1 MGFKN
6 FLEFFQFKDEDDD
19 FDADDDDDDII
30 EERRLTKRG
39 ERVEPNRPAPRQSST
54 PSSSRQGAVPSRT
67 ASYSDNVSAQ
77 KPVRMERTTNNKVV
91 PIKTTSRN
99 FEVSIMKPTSF
110 ADAQDICDM
119 LMNGR
124 AAVVNLEGFDPV
136 EAQRIMDFV
145 SGCIY
150 TMNGRFHQIS
160 RYIFIFSPES
170 VDISGDYQEFIS
182 DGSFGVPTINKDF

>member
-1 MGFKN
+1 MVFKN

-19 FDADDDDDDII
+19 YDDDDDEDEII

-39 ERVEPNRPAPRQSST
+39 ERVEPDRPVRQTATATPT
-54 PSSSRQGAVPSRT
+54 PSRQTTASSRTSSNDAPTQRPVRNERT
-67 ASYSDNVSAQ
+67 A
-77 KPVRMERTTNNKVV
+77 NNKVV
-91 PIKTTSRN
+91 PIKTTPRN
-99 FEVSIMKPTSF
+99 LEVCIMKPTSF

-136 EAQRIMDFV
+136 EAQRIMDFI

-150 TMNGRFHQIS
+150 TMNGRFRQVS
-160 RYIFIFSPES
+160 KYIFIFSPEN
-170 VDISGDYQEFIS
+170 VDISGDYQDYIP

>member
-19 FDADDDDDDII
+19 FDDDEDDDIV

-39 ERVEPNRPAPRQSST
+39 ERVETPKPAVKPSVSPTVSRSGV
-54 PSSSRQGAVPSRT
+54 SSSRNT
-67 ASYSDNVSAQ
+67 ANNDSAPAQ
-77 KPVRMERTTNNKVV
+77 RPVRMERTSNNKVV

-99 FEVSIMKPTSF
+99 FEVCIMKPTSF

-170 VDISGDYQEFIS
+170 VDISGDYQEFIT

>member
-19 FDADDDDDDII
+19 FDDDDEDDEII

-39 ERVEPNRPAPRQSST
+39 EKVEPAKPVQRQPVTSSVTRTSTPASKPTYHNDPSQKPSRVE
-54 PSSSRQGAVPSRT
+54 RT
-67 ASYSDNVSAQ
+67 S
-77 KPVRMERTTNNKVV
+77 NKVV
-91 PIKTTSRN
+91 PMKNNARG
-99 FEVSIMKPTSF
+99 FEVCIMKPTQFS
-110 ADAQDICDM
+110 DAQDICDI
-119 LMNGR
+119 LMKGQ

-170 VDISGDYQEFIS
+170 VDISGDYQDYLNE
-182 DGSFGVPTINKDF
+182 GNFGVPTINKDF

>member
-19 FDADDDDDDII
+19 YDDDDDDDII

-39 ERVEPNRPAPRQSST
+39 ERVEPVTRQPVAPAPARPSTSSKLN
-54 PSSSRQGAVPSRT
+54 SQNDVL
-67 ASYSDNVSAQ
+67 AQ
-77 KPVRMERTTNNKVV
+77 KPARAERASNKVV
-91 PIKTTSRN
+91 PIKNTSRN
-99 FEVSIMKPTSF
+99 FEVCIMKPTSF
-110 ADAQDICDM
+110 SDAQDICDM
-119 LMNGR
+119 LMKGQ

-170 VDISGDYQEFIS
+170 VDISGDYQDFLNE
-182 DGSFGVPTINKDF
+182 GNFGVPTINKDF

>member
-19 FDADDDDDDII
+19 YDDDDEDDIV

-39 ERVEPNRPAPRQSST
+39 EKVEPERPVRQATSPATGRQQAAPSPRSASSNDA
-54 PSSSRQGAVPSRT
+54 PVQRS
-67 ASYSDNVSAQ
+67 
-77 KPVRMERTTNNKVV
+77 VRMERTSNNKVV

-99 FEVSIMKPTSF
+99 FEVCIMKPTSF
-110 ADAQDICDM
+110 SDAQDICDM

-160 RYIFIFSPES
+160 RYIFIFSPEN
-170 VDISGDYQEFIS
+170 VDISGDYQDFLG
-182 DGSFGVPTINKDF
+182 DGNFGVPTINKDF